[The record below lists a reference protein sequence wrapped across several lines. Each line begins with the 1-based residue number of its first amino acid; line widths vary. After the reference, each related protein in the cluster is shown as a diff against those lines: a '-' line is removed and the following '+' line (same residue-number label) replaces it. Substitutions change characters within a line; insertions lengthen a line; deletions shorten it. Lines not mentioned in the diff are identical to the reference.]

1 MSIISKIVVASH
13 NEGKVR
19 EIRDLLIPY
28 GVNTLS
34 AAELSL
40 AEPEETELTF
50 TGNAELKASAA
61 AIASGLPSL
70 SDDSGLVVDSLNGD
84 PGIYSA
90 RWAEKPKSEG
100 GGRDFSMAMW
110 HVNDLLKLKENRSA
124 HFVCAL
130 CLAMPSGKK
139 FTYLGKVEGEIVWP
153 PRGERGFGYD
163 PIFLAEGD
171 VKTFGEMDPS
181 KKHAKSHRARA
192 FEKLILNHF

>member
-1 MSIISKIVVASH
+1 MSIINKIVVASH

-40 AEPEETELTF
+40 DEPEETELTF
-50 TGNAELKASAA
+50 TGNAELKANAA

-110 HVNDLLKLKENRSA
+110 HVNDLLKLKKIEA
-124 HFVCAL
+124 LILFVPYAL
-130 CLAMPSGKK
+130 PFLQEKNSPTLVK
-139 FTYLGKVEGEIVWP
+139 FKVKLFGHPVEKE
-153 PRGERGFGYD
+153 GFGYD

-171 VKTFGEMDPS
+171 IKTFGEMDPS
-181 KKHAKSHRARA
+181 
-192 FEKLILNHF
+192 